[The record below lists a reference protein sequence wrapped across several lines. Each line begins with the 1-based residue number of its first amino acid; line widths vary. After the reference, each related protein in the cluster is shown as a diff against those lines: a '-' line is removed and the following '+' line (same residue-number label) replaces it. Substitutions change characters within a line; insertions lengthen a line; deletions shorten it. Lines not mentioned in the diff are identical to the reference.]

1 MTHRPR
7 LVSSQDGTT
16 HAGRFCWNL
25 SIRRSGPGDFV
36 VKYFEWTICG
46 KKQLDWLIFVEGI
59 GGSYYVSTMELM
71 VIFCI
76 FSLKPF
82 C

>member
-1 MTHRPR
+1 MDH
-7 LVSSQDGTT
+7 L
-16 HAGRFCWNL
+16 W
-25 SIRRSGPGDFV
+25 
-36 VKYFEWTICG
+36 